1 LLARW
6 REALKRAGIDH
17 PDGFP
22 FVPRWSADSAL
33 ALMDEVGIGMALLSI
48 SSPGLSFVTGNERSS
63 LARAVNEDGAAA
75 VRDHSDRFGLFASLP
90 LPDVDAALEE
100 VAHASQTLHADG
112 FVLMTNYDG
121 GLPRRQA
128 ARAGDGR
135 VRTSRRTRPRPLAA
149 RRSPSAGLAALIEF
163 ILDTTRAVANLILT
177 GTLERHARLSVI
189 VPHVGSALPS
199 LADRLNGFSK
209 IPSTENPLQK
219 IDVYGTL
226 ARLHYDVAGKALPH
240 GLPGLLAIAS
250 AERLLYASDTPFT
263 PPNLIQA
270 DARALVE
277 TDVLDDSQ
285 RHGLFT
291 DNAEQLSPGWLARER
306 DRHRLRGFEPLRG
319 Q

>member
-1 LLARW
+1 MTWTNSTRAAFHDQPPRSLSSSDRSGGYLLARW

-100 VAHASQTLHADG
+100 IAHASQTLHADG

-121 GLPRRQA
+121 VYLGDRRLEPVMEELNRRGAVVALHPTSPPRSEA
-128 ARAGDGR
+128 VALGR
-135 VRTSRRTRPRPLAA
+135 P
-149 RRSPSAGLAALIEF
+149 SPLIEF
-163 ILDTTRAVANLILT
+163 IFDTTRAV
-177 GTLERHARLSVI
+177 
-189 VPHVGSALPS
+189 
-199 LADRLNGFSK
+199 
-209 IPSTENPLQK
+209 
-219 IDVYGTL
+219 
-226 ARLHYDVAGKALPH
+226 
-240 GLPGLLAIAS
+240 PGLLAIAS

-277 TDVLDDSQ
+277 MDVLDDSQ

-291 DNAEQLSPGWLARER
+291 DNAAQLSPAGWLASGAVPRMALE
-306 DRHRLRGFEPLRG
+306 EPLIRSEYRCRPG
-319 Q
+319 ARPGPEAESLKVGDDESPRPG